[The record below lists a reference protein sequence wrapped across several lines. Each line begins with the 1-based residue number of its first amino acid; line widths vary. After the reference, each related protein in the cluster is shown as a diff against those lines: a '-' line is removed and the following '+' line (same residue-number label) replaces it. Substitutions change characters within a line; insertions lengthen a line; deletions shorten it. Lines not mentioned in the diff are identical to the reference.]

1 MTTLAQ
7 GDSGMES
14 MSYHSNM
21 VAERGAETGPCRVV
35 ADTQEAL
42 DWLDKNHFVEKD
54 ESEAEKQLEAPIGT
68 VMMKVYQAAGS
79 DFDGLPDMLDREHS
93 ELRGVW
99 KDLDLHHDVAY
110 LLQTSVLRTE
120 TQETD
125 ETGSGDVDLEV
136 TDGLLDE
143 RMETAGL
150 VTDPLEDDKVIF
162 KRTLP
167 SESWNRLTSTA

>member
-1 MTTLAQ
+1 
-7 GDSGMES
+7 MES

-35 ADTQEAL
+35 ADAQEAL

-68 VMMKVYQAAGS
+68 VTMKVHQAAGS

-99 KDLDLHHDVAY
+99 KDLDL
-110 LLQTSVLRTE
+110 
-120 TQETD
+120 
-125 ETGSGDVDLEV
+125 
-136 TDGLLDE
+136 
-143 RMETAGL
+143 
-150 VTDPLEDDKVIF
+150 P
-162 KRTLP
+162 
-167 SESWNRLTSTA
+167 